1 VIIVCMTVARG
12 KLRVR
17 RYGAGVVKLASGEPM
32 AVTFPDGQTRTFIS
46 RYLRPTISG
55 RQTKVRAASIS

>member
-17 RYGAGVVKLASGEPM
+17 RYGAGVVKLASGESM

-55 RQTKVRAASIS
+55 R

>member
-17 RYGAGVVKLASGEPM
+17 RYGAGVVTLASGERV

-46 RYLRPTISG
+46 RYLRPKMS
-55 RQTKVRAASIS
+55 RKE